1 MLTTITFFLPKAKQ
15 WAFIRL
21 TRSAKAISS
30 SSGTSSSASRPS
42 FLDLKRVEKMVLDYK
57 TFYCP
62 SVSDYVSDG
71 RTGHKRQRVRPI
83 RKESWQSSEICDQC
97 HSATFIKEWEWYQ
110 AYFLER
116 ISYKGAIKH
125 KETIIMSRHLNY
137 EHIEKLKNPSENK
150 RRYINQ
156 LFYDPTL
163 SKTTKD
169 YHKKRPSV
177 QDIADSCTDDSLQM
191 PGWIK
196 SAPMKSHLRHV

>member
-1 MLTTITFFLPKAKQ
+1 
-15 WAFIRL
+15 
-21 TRSAKAISS
+21 
-30 SSGTSSSASRPS
+30 
-42 FLDLKRVEKMVLDYK
+42 MVLDYK
-57 TFYCP
+57 TIYCP

-116 ISYKGAIKH
+116 ISHKGAIKH

-163 SKTTKD
+163 SKTRKTTI
-169 YHKKRPSV
+169 KRDRRCKILQILVPTIVYRFRNESNQPQCSHICV
-177 QDIADSCTDDSLQM
+177 TYLYENCLLDIQEAFSW
-191 PGWIK
+191 G
-196 SAPMKSHLRHV
+196 A